1 MPTTKE
7 LYDSSIRPLPPKERL
22 NLAALIL
29 SDLTRPD
36 APEIEF
42 EDNWSDEDMRA
53 LTKYSLSVAAQRYP
67 EDDDLV

>member
-7 LYDSSIRPLPPKERL
+7 IYDSSIRPLPPKERL

-29 SDLTRPD
+29 SDLTHPD
-36 APEIEF
+36 APEIDF
-42 EDNWSDEDMRA
+42 SYDWSEEDMRD
-53 LTKYSLSVAAQRYP
+53 LTKYSLSVAAQRHP